1 MAQNNLESFKK
12 YVTSS
17 NVFNLMDK
25 QDTSD
30 PNLNYNTILDV
41 ITKAKET
48 CLPTQIVKFNKH
60 KHKDSKWISQGI
72 IKSIVHRDKWYV
84 NLKKTSTTDP
94 IFMTMKTNF

>member
-1 MAQNNLESFKK
+1 
-12 YVTSS
+12 
-17 NVFNLMDK
+17 MDK

-72 IKSIVHRDKWYV
+72 IKFIAHRDKLYV
-84 NLKKTSTTDP
+84 NLKKLVLPTP
-94 IFMTMKTNF
+94 FL